1 MAEMLDESS
10 HLESTTINVYRTAAT
25 VKGGRRFSFGA
36 LVVIGDRRGKVGY
49 GYGKSNEVPA
59 AIEKAQKAA
68 KRSLIEIP
76 RAGDTLNHEVQGKF
90 LTTQV
95 RLLPASPG
103 TGVIAGNT
111 VRAVLE
117 LAGFRDVLTKC
128 YGSTNSM
135 NVVKAV
141 FDGLAQVRTRE
152 DIAALRGVEIETT
165 DIEERVAKGKRFM
178 PESSEAT
185 EKAKGPVNT
194 MGQRNQRGGRGGRGG
209 GGRGGPGGG
218 RGGPG
223 GGGQDRGASAPA
235 PAPAGDTPAA
245 SPPAEG
251 GAPAS

>member
-1 MAEMLDESS
+1 MAELLDESS

-117 LAGFRDVLTKC
+117 LAGFRDVL
-128 YGSTNSM
+128 
-135 NVVKAV
+135 
-141 FDGLAQVRTRE
+141 AQVRTRE

-223 GGGQDRGASAPA
+223 GGGQDRGAPATA
-235 PAPAGDTPAA
+235 PAPAGDAPAA

>member
-10 HLESTTINVYRTAAT
+10 HPESTTINVYRTAAT

-103 TGVIAGNT
+103 TGVIAGGG

-117 LAGFRDVLTKC
+117 CAGVKNVLSKSQ
-128 YGSTNSM
+128 GSSNPH
-135 NVVKAV
+135 NVVAAAV
-141 FDGLAQVRTRE
+141 DALGQLE
-152 DIAALRGVEIETT
+152 D
-165 DIEERVAKGKRFM
+165 
-178 PESSEAT
+178 
-185 EKAKGPVNT
+185 
-194 MGQRNQRGGRGGRGG
+194 
-209 GGRGGPGGG
+209 
-218 RGGPG
+218 
-223 GGGQDRGASAPA
+223 
-235 PAPAGDTPAA
+235 
-245 SPPAEG
+245 PAETAKRRG
-251 GAPAS
+251 ISLKRVYEG